1 MWRRIL
7 KGTKTSDRW
16 EAQSELRDEI
26 NRIQDL
32 VEAER
37 RVQGLMTGAAAAW
50 NGFYPSVLGKY
61 FIASDYYARARK
73 GSAVL
78 RAIVVR
84 PDEDTEEDSFGIATI
99 PPSDSSD
106 CRYDY
111 IAEHARSL
119 PSSATSGRGGGAME
133 AFYDLCD
140 ALRNR
145 EQVGKSKQNGLGG
158 NVASDGHKHQSLKRN
173 NANSSD
179 AGARKSNR
187 TEVPVSR
194 WASDARHQSASSDE
208 SGSQSRDS
216 DSGSSHS

>member
-37 RVQGLMTGAAAAW
+37 RAQGLMAGAAAAW
-50 NGFYPSVLGKY
+50 NAFYPSVLGKY

-119 PSSATSGRGGGAME
+119 PSSATSGRGGGATE

-158 NVASDGHKHQSLKRN
+158 NVASDGHKRQSQKRD

-194 WASDARHQSASSDE
+194 WAADARHQSASSDE

>member
-37 RVQGLMTGAAAAW
+37 RAQGLMAGAAAAW
-50 NGFYPSVLGKY
+50 NEFYPSVQGKY
-61 FIASDYYARARK
+61 FIASDYFARARK

-119 PSSATSGRGGGAME
+119 PSSATSGRGGGATE

-145 EQVGKSKQNGLGG
+145 EQVGKSK
-158 NVASDGHKHQSLKRN
+158 HKHQSLKRN

>member
-37 RVQGLMTGAAAAW
+37 RAQGLMAGAAAAW
-50 NGFYPSVLGKY
+50 NEFYPSVQGKY
-61 FIASDYYARARK
+61 FIASDYFARARK

-111 IAEHARSL
+111 IVEHARSL
-119 PSSATSGRGGGAME
+119 PSSATSGRGVR
-133 AFYDLCD
+133 AFNDLCD
-140 ALRNR
+140 ALRDR
-145 EQVGKSKQNGLGG
+145 EQSKNGLGG
-158 NVASDGHKHQSLKRN
+158 NVASDGHKHQSQKRS

-179 AGARKSNR
+179 ADARKSNR
-187 TEVPVSR
+187 TKVPR
-194 WASDARHQSASSDE
+194 WSDE

-216 DSGSSHS
+216 YSKSGSDSDSQ